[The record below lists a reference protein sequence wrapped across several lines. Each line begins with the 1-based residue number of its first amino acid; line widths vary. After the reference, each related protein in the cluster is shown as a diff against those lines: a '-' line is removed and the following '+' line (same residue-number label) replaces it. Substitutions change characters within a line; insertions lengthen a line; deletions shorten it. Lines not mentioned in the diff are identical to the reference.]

1 MEQLTM
7 KLETILEVV
16 RVKQEVM
23 ERPVEYRTGMISSSY
38 AGNFGI
44 KEIGDEASEVVLVVV
59 LNMKNEI
66 NAIHRVFT
74 GSLNTSVAH
83 PREIFRTAII
93 NNGARI
99 MLFHN
104 HPSGNTEPSE
114 ADIAFTRRIIDC
126 GEMLGIEVMDHI
138 IIADNEYLSLREQ
151 GLIM

>member
-23 ERPVEYRTGMISSSY
+23 ERPVEYRTGMVSSSY

-93 NNGARI
+93 NNGAKI

-104 HPSGNTEPSE
+104 HPSGDTEPSE
-114 ADIAFTRRIIDC
+114 ADFAFTRRVVDC
-126 GEMLGIEVMDHI
+126 GDMLGIEVIDHI

-151 GLIM
+151 GLM

>member
-23 ERPVEYRTGMISSSY
+23 ERPVEYRTGMVSSSY

-93 NNGARI
+93 NNGAKI

-104 HPSGNTEPSE
+104 HPSGDTEPSE
-114 ADIAFTRRIIDC
+114 ADFAFTRRVVDC
-126 GEMLGIEVMDHI
+126 GDMLCIEVIDHI

-151 GLIM
+151 GLM

>member
-1 MEQLTM
+1 MEQTELA
-7 KLETILEVV
+7 LETILEVV

-44 KEIGDEASEVVLVVV
+44 REIGDEASEVVLVVV

-104 HPSGNTEPSE
+104 HPSGDTEPSE
-114 ADIAFTRRIIDC
+114 ADFAFTRRVVDC
-126 GEMLGIEVMDHI
+126 GDMLGIEVIDHI

-151 GLIM
+151 GLM

>member
-1 MEQLTM
+1 MEQTELA
-7 KLETILEVV
+7 LETILEVV

-44 KEIGDEASEVVLVVV
+44 REIGDEASEVVLVVV

-104 HPSGNTEPSE
+104 HPSGDTQPSE
-114 ADIAFTRRIIDC
+114 ADFAFTRRVVDC
-126 GEMLGIEVMDHI
+126 GEMLGIEVIDHV

-151 GLIM
+151 GLM

>member
-66 NAIHRVFT
+66 ELIARYVAD
-74 GSLNTSVAH
+74 TS
-83 PREIFRTAII
+83 PF
-93 NNGARI
+93 
-99 MLFHN
+99 
-104 HPSGNTEPSE
+104 
-114 ADIAFTRRIIDC
+114 
-126 GEMLGIEVMDHI
+126 
-138 IIADNEYLSLREQ
+138 DNLKITDEFDNLILSTIGFYLD
-151 GLIM
+151 

>member
-44 KEIGDEASEVVLVVV
+44 REIGDEASEVVLVVV

-74 GSLNTSVAH
+74 GSLNTSISPPGTGNLAGSLEVASCLSS
-83 PREIFRTAII
+83 RYK
-93 NNGARI
+93 
-99 MLFHN
+99 
-104 HPSGNTEPSE
+104 S
-114 ADIAFTRRIIDC
+114 AFTS
-126 GEMLGIEVMDHI
+126 
-138 IIADNEYLSLREQ
+138 SLK
-151 GLIM
+151 

>member
-23 ERPVEYRTGMISSSY
+23 ERPVEYRTGMVSSSY

>member
-23 ERPVEYRTGMISSSY
+23 ERPVEYRTGMGSSSY

-93 NNGARI
+93 NNGAKI

-104 HPSGNTEPSE
+104 HPSGDTEPSE
-114 ADIAFTRRIIDC
+114 ADFAFTRRVVDC
-126 GEMLGIEVMDHI
+126 GDMLGIEVIDHI

-151 GLIM
+151 GLM

>member
-1 MEQLTM
+1 MEQTKLA
-7 KLETILEVV
+7 LETILEVV
-16 RVKQEVM
+16 RVEQVVM
-23 ERPVEYRTGMISSSY
+23 ERPTEYKRGMISSSY
-38 AGNFGI
+38 AGEFGI
-44 KEIGDEASEVVLVVV
+44 REIGNEASEVVLVVV
-59 LNMKNEI
+59 LNTKNQI

-104 HPSGNTEPSE
+104 HPSGDTDPSE
-114 ADIAFTRRIIDC
+114 ADFAFTRRAVDC

-138 IIADNEYLSLREQ
+138 IVTENEYLSLREQ
-151 GLIM
+151 GLM

>member
-1 MEQLTM
+1 MEQTKLA
-7 KLETILEVV
+7 LETILEVV
-16 RVKQEVM
+16 RVEQVVM
-23 ERPVEYRTGMISSSY
+23 ERPTEYKTGMISSSY
-38 AGNFGI
+38 AGEFGI
-44 KEIGDEASEVVLVVV
+44 REIGNEASEVVLVVV
-59 LNMKNEI
+59 LNTKNQI

-104 HPSGNTEPSE
+104 HPSGDTDPSE
-114 ADIAFTRRIIDC
+114 ADFAFTRRVVDC

-138 IIADNEYLSLREQ
+138 IIAGNEYLSLREQ
-151 GLIM
+151 GLM

>member
-93 NNGARI
+93 NNGAKI

-104 HPSGNTEPSE
+104 HPSGDTEPSE
-114 ADIAFTRRIIDC
+114 ADFAFTRRVVDC
-126 GEMLGIEVMDHI
+126 GDMLGIEVIDHI

-151 GLIM
+151 GLM

>member
-7 KLETILEVV
+7 KLEKILEVV

-151 GLIM
+151 GLM

>member
-23 ERPVEYRTGMISSSY
+23 ERPVEYRTGMVSSSY

-44 KEIGDEASEVVLVVV
+44 KEIGDEASDVVLVVV

-93 NNGARI
+93 NNGAKI

-104 HPSGNTEPSE
+104 HPSGDTEPSE
-114 ADIAFTRRIIDC
+114 ADFAFTRRVVDC
-126 GEMLGIEVMDHI
+126 GDMLGIEVIDHI

-151 GLIM
+151 GLM

>member
-23 ERPVEYRTGMISSSY
+23 ERPVEYRTGMVSSSY

-93 NNGARI
+93 NNGAKI

-104 HPSGNTEPSE
+104 HPSGDTEPSE
-114 ADIAFTRRIIDC
+114 ADFAFTRRVVDC
-126 GEMLGIEVMDHI
+126 GDMLGIEVIDHI
-138 IIADNEYLSLREQ
+138 IIVDNEYLSLREQ
-151 GLIM
+151 GVM

>member
-1 MEQLTM
+1 M
-7 KLETILEVV
+7 V
-16 RVKQEVM
+16 
-23 ERPVEYRTGMISSSY
+23 SSSY

-93 NNGARI
+93 NNGAKI

-104 HPSGNTEPSE
+104 HPSGDTLT
-114 ADIAFTRRIIDC
+114 I
-126 GEMLGIEVMDHI
+126 V
-138 IIADNEYLSLREQ
+138 
-151 GLIM
+151 

>member
-1 MEQLTM
+1 MEQTELA
-7 KLETILEVV
+7 LETILEVV

-44 KEIGDEASEVVLVVV
+44 REIGDEASKVVLVVV

-99 MLFHN
+99 MLFHIGIN
-104 HPSGNTEPSE
+104 FLGRNSN
-114 ADIAFTRRIIDC
+114 
-126 GEMLGIEVMDHI
+126 ML
-138 IIADNEYLSLREQ
+138 YL
-151 GLIM
+151 

>member
-1 MEQLTM
+1 MEQTKLA
-7 KLETILEVV
+7 LETILEVV
-16 RVKQEVM
+16 RVEQVVM
-23 ERPVEYRTGMISSSY
+23 ERPTEYKTGMISSSY
-38 AGNFGI
+38 AGEFGI
-44 KEIGDEASEVVLVVV
+44 REIGNEASEVVLVAV

-93 NNGARI
+93 NNGAKI

-114 ADIAFTRRIIDC
+114 ADIAFTRGIIDC
-126 GEMLGIEVMDHI
+126 GEMLGIEVIDHI
-138 IIADNEYLSLREQ
+138 IVTGNEYLSLREHTY
-151 GLIM
+151 M